1 MVKRVIPLL
10 EDSNPRIR
18 EAAVCI
24 AGYFGYPEC
33 IENVFSLCHD
43 TDANVRRAAIE
54 QIAFLEDKRAA
65 TVLADALSRDVP
77 AVRAAAA
84 AAMSHVDAPSVAT
97 RLIAALTDEDP
108 WVRYF
113 TARSLA
119 RHRSPESAPELYRLA
134 HFDNFP
140 QVRIA
145 AFEALCRI
153 DRGLAASIATTFQAS
168 GDPDLQQAA
177 ASAHL
182 PGNGVS

>member
-10 EDSNPRIR
+10 KDSNPGIR

-33 IENVFSLCHD
+33 IETIFALCHD
-43 TDANVRRAAIE
+43 TDTNVRRAAIE
-54 QIAFLEDKRAA
+54 QVAYLEDKRAA
-65 TVLADALSRDVP
+65 AVLADALSKDVP

-84 AAMSHVDAPSVAT
+84 AGMSHLETSSVAP
-97 RLIAALTDEDP
+97 RLIDALADDDP
-108 WVRYF
+108 WVRYY

-119 RHRSPESAPELYRLA
+119 KHGVMESASELYRLA
-134 HFDNFP
+134 QRDKFP

-153 DRGLAASIATTFQAS
+153 DRGLAASIATLFRAS

-177 ASAHL
+177 ANASL
-182 PGNGVS
+182 SGNGAS